1 MPIKIKNFLLF
12 ILLFFPL
19 SFTGGYFLGFQ
30 ENNATIE
37 IVNNKNATEISKAKE
52 YQNSTETNLHYS
64 YFSQKDFFD
73 DAFNNANCKT
83 NTEKN
88 IKGLVVPHHLLASKL
103 IACAFLS
110 LSSENPKT
118 IVLISPNHFFSG
130 KGQITSSAYDWQTPY
145 GILESDKN
153 LIKQLQNSQILSID
167 ETPFEKEHGISG
179 IVPFI
184 KNVFPDSK
192 IIPIIVKDN
201 LSEEKGDIFTKN
213 LLKILPPDSLI
224 IASLDFS
231 HYLPSNAA
239 DFHDAKSLSVME
251 NFDYD
256 GIKFMDVDS
265 KPTTRIFLKYLD
277 LSGAKKINL
286 IDNSN
291 SAKILNDK
299 TISETT
305 SYITGFYSQGDK
317 INDKNNRIAILAFG
331 DLMLDRYIRKII
343 DDKGS
348 EYPFKNIKRFL
359 GGNDI
364 TIANL
369 EGSFTDF
376 NPKPLN
382 PNNLTFTFDPTIVP
396 TLKKIGFNLFNLA
409 NNHSLNFGKE
419 GLDQSR
425 EYLQKNLLDYFGDP
439 LNSGDIST
447 IKEIRDIKIGFV
459 GYNEFSNTNINKIIT
474 EIKNLRKSV
483 DFLVVYTHWGTE
495 YQTNFSKSQQGKA
508 RQFIDAGADVVLGS
522 HPHVI
527 QPIEIYKNKAIFYS
541 LGNFLFDQTFSQK
554 TQQGLGVGIDFG
566 KSQINYYLLP
576 AEIKNLQV
584 RLLDSSSSI
593 ILKEL
598 ADTSVAPE
606 YIKKQIIDGKITI
619 NQ

>member
-1 MPIKIKNFLLF
+1 MLF
-12 ILLFFPL
+12 IPL
-19 SFTGGYFLGFQ
+19 SFTSGYFLGFQ
-30 ENNATIE
+30 KDDTTIE
-37 IVNNKNATEISKAKE
+37 IIINNKNTAQVPETKEHQDSAT
-52 YQNSTETNLHYS
+52 TNLHYS

-73 DAFNNANCKT
+73 DAFKDADCKT
-83 NTEKN
+83 NAEKN

-110 LSSENPKT
+110 VSSKNPKT
-118 IVLISPNHFFSG
+118 IVLLSPNHFFAG
-130 KGQITSSAYDWQTPY
+130 KGQITSSISDWRTPY
-145 GILESDKN
+145 GTLESDKN
-153 LIKQLQNSQILSID
+153 IIKQLQNSQILSID

-184 KNVFPDSK
+184 KNIFPDSK
-192 IIPIIVKDN
+192 IIPIIIKDN
-201 LSEEKGDIFTKN
+201 LLEEKSGIFAEN

-231 HYLPSNAA
+231 HYLPSNVA
-239 DFHDAKSLSVME
+239 DFHDAKSISVME

-256 GIKFMDVDS
+256 GIKFMDIDS
-265 KPTTRIFLKYLD
+265 KPATEIFLKYLD
-277 LSGAKKINL
+277 LSGAKEFNL
-286 IDNSN
+286 IENSN

-305 SYITGFYSQGDK
+305 SYITGFYSQGNA
-317 INDKNNRIAILAFG
+317 IGDKNNRIAILAFG

-343 DDKGS
+343 DDKGDK
-348 EYPFKNIKRFL
+348 YPFENIERFL

-382 PNNLTFTFDPTIVP
+382 PNNLTFTFDPAIVP

-419 GLDQSR
+419 GLNQSR
-425 EYLQKNLLDYFGDP
+425 GYLQKNLLGYFGDP
-439 LNSGDIST
+439 SNINDIS
-447 IKEIRDIKIGFV
+447 IIREIRGIKIGFV
-459 GYNEFSNTNINKIIT
+459 GYNEFDNTNIDKIIT
-474 EIKNLRKSV
+474 EIKNLKQLV
-483 DFLVVYTHWGTE
+483 DFLVIYTHWGTE
-495 YQTNFSKSQQGKA
+495 YRINFSKSQQSKA
-508 RQFIDAGADVVLGS
+508 HQFIDAGADVILGS

-527 QPIEIYKNKAIFYS
+527 QPIEIYKNKVIFYS

-566 KSQINYYLLP
+566 KSQINYYLFP
-576 AEIKNLQV
+576 TETRNLQV
-584 RLLDSSSSI
+584 NLVNGSSI

-598 ADTSVAPE
+598 ADTSTAPE
-606 YIKKQIIDGKITI
+606 DIKKQISVGKITI